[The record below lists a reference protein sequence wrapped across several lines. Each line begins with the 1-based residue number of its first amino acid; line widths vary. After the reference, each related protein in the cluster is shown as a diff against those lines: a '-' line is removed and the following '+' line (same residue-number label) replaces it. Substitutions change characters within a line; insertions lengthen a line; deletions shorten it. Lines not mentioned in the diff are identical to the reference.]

1 MINIDNKTH
10 DRLLQLI
17 DKYDLHIHRLCDQ
30 GYHPSHPTVSDAIA
44 RLQGAQAIFD
54 IINGNT

>member
-1 MINIDNKTH
+1 MINIDDKNH

-17 DKYDLHIHRLCDQ
+17 DKYDLHVHKLCDK
-30 GYHPSHPTVSDAIA
+30 GYDPSQPIVSDAIA

-54 IINGNT
+54 IINDNN